1 MSSKTQAILDK
12 YWETIAE
19 EVNVKKVTVLGDDV
33 VVTANYIP
41 LWQKLW
47 WQFWKDTARIIAA
60 AKEWNA
66 LLHNDWTLLVTD
78 GPIQWLLTSD
88 MYETRW
94 SGLEEDHQTVEW
106 WVIVSL
112 DFTITDELKKE
123 WIARELSRFLNQMR
137 KDAGLQIDQKIVC
150 RWSVDS
156 ENSELKQVISTFY
169 DLLMQ
174 EALLLSLNEWRCNNS
189 YRISIDW
196 GISCVYATDIWYI
209 TFEFS
214 TQ

>member
-19 EVNVKKVTVLGDDV
+19 EVNVKKVAVLGDDV

-60 AKEWNA
+60 AKEWKA
-66 LLHNDWTLLVTD
+66 VRHNDWTLIVTD
-78 GPIQWLLTSD
+78 GADQWLLTSD

-123 WIARELSRFLNQMR
+123 WTARELSRFLNQMR
-137 KDAGLQIDQKIVC
+137 KDAGLQIDSLITVQYDTSSVQLQEVC
-150 RWSVDS
+150 ERFAQFLCNEALIKHFLSWIPTWDTI
-156 ENSELKQVISTFY
+156 LKQEFVLEEWTIVI
-169 DLLMQ
+169 
-174 EALLLSLNEWRCNNS
+174 
-189 YRISIDW
+189 
-196 GISCVYATDIWYI
+196 YI
-209 TFEFS
+209 I
-214 TQ
+214 